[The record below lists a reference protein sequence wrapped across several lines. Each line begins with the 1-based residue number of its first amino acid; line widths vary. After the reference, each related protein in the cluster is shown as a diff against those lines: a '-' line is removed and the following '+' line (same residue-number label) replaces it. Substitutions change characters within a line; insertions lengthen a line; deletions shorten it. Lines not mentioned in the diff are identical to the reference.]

1 MRITL
6 IIALLVVAALPAG
19 AVAKDVEF
27 RVPDAGPV
35 IAGDR
40 IAWIESA
47 FRESAPGGFL
57 VVTARP
63 DGSGRVTTH
72 IRPGNRYENVSI
84 SASARRVTVVANAL
98 SADED
103 VAAFGGGVL
112 WSGRPWQRLTRQR
125 GCNVFLAPALAT
137 DDAWGAGCAG
147 RLATSDAGQPL
158 RLGPSVPR
166 PPLRVKDS
174 DMAGPYLATRLADR
188 SEIGVFDRR
197 TGAELYR
204 VAPGVADEL
213 ALDEDGSIA
222 FPLPNGR
229 VGWAS
234 IAEPTVHELPV
245 GGPLVDVAIDG
256 GRVAVRA
263 FASETK
269 RMPDGSPIRI
279 VRLDG
284 SPVGTYRLYGRW
296 DFDDGRLVRTYQV
309 ASVVVRA
316 WVVRVP

>member
-1 MRITL
+1 MLRALT
-6 IIALLVVAALPAG
+6 IAVLAG
-19 AVAKDVEF
+19 AVAPAAAPAKDVEF
-27 RVPDAGPV
+27 RLPEAGPEL
-35 IAGDR
+35 AGDR
-40 IAWIESA
+40 IAWIEAA
-47 FRESAPGGFL
+47 FGRSLPGGFL

-72 IRPGNRYENVSI
+72 IRPGDRFIDVSL
-84 SASARRVTVVANAL
+84 AATRRRVTVVSNAL
-98 SADED
+98 SPDED
-103 VAAFGGGVL
+103 VAGFAGGVL

-125 GCNVFLAPALAT
+125 GCKLFLAPALAT
-137 DDAWGAGCAG
+137 DEAWGAGCAG
-147 RLATSDAGQPL
+147 RLATRDAGGPV
-158 RLGPSVPR
+158 RLGPAVPAS
-166 PPLRVKDS
+166 PLRVRDS
-174 DMAGPYLATRLADR
+174 AMAGPYLATRLGDR

-213 ALDEDGSIA
+213 ALDDDGSVA

-234 IAEPTVHELPV
+234 IAAPTVHELPV
-245 GGPLVDVAIDG
+245 GGPVVQLAIDG

-263 FASETK
+263 FASEQDL
-269 RMPDGSPIRI
+269 MPDGSPIRI

-284 SPVGTYRLYGRW
+284 SPVGTYRVAGRW
-296 DFDDGRLVRTYQV
+296 DFDDGRLLRTYQV
-309 ASVVVRA
+309 AAVRVRA